1 MACSAVERGTFFSVP
16 NLNYQ
21 YPLKNSKRHISS
33 VAIEP
38 KSQSSARIST
48 ANFGRSTRA
57 PKSQF
62 TDKFSRTSRRPTSQL
77 NSIFGRSTREP
88 STRKCAFKFHRI
100 TRAPTRQFGLVR
112 CGIEDFVGGDLLG
125 FDLGKWYEDVEKYKA
140 IAIYPP
146 HEGGYSGR
154 YATKLRYEGY
164 HFLNL
169 TARGLGDLETYL
181 TKVHAVRPA
190 HLGKQPIARFYMP
203 PEIDYRLSLLPPT
216 SKGLVLWLI
225 EAKVLSKTELQ
236 FLALLPTLRPKVK
249 VIAQCGNWRKFKWK
263 PLREIV
269 GLPSEEKALKVD
281 S

>member
-1 MACSAVERGTFFSVP
+1 MACSAVESGTFFSTP
-16 NLNYQ
+16 NFNYQ
-21 YPLKNSKRHISS
+21 YPLKTSKRHIFS
-33 VAIEP
+33 VAIKP
-38 KSQSSARIST
+38 KAQSSARIST
-48 ANFGRSTRA
+48 AKFGRGTTT
-57 PKSQF
+57 PTSQF
-62 TDKFSRTSRRPTSQL
+62 SAIFSRTTRTPTWQF
-77 NSIFGRSTREP
+77 NSINGRSTREAP
-88 STRKCAFKFHRI
+88 TRKHTFKVDRFA
-100 TRAPTRQFGLVR
+100 RAPTRQFRLVR

-125 FDLGKWYEDVEKYKA
+125 FDLGNWYEDVEKYKA

-164 HFLNL
+164 HLLNL

-190 HLGKQPIARFYMP
+190 HLGKQPIARFNMP
-203 PEIDYRLSLLPPT
+203 PEIDYRLSLLPPK

-236 FLALLPTLRPKVK
+236 FLALLPTLRPKVR

-263 PLREIV
+263 PLREIID
-269 GLPSEEKALKVD
+269 LPSQEKLLKVD